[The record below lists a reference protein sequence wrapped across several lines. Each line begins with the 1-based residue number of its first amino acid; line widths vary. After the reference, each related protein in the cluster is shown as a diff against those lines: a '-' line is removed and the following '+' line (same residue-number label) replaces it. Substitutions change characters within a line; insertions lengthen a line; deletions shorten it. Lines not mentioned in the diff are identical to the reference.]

1 MNCELSFNSTSST
14 WRALINNIL
23 TTVYIIFDIIK
34 PRRPKGEKKIAK
46 LFFSGVAFQTIC
58 PVIYVQKMGQN
69 IHFLRQLWTAVT
81 WLRAKRFEFC
91 KSLDTCPGHALAHG
105 NLPNSFQEVSVL
117 HNSSIGSSS
126 RSDMK

>member
-1 MNCELSFNSTSST
+1 M
-14 WRALINNIL
+14 
-23 TTVYIIFDIIK
+23 DIVFK

-58 PVIYVQKMGQN
+58 PVIYVQKMRQKC
-69 IHFLRQLWTAVT
+69 HFLRQLWTAVT
-81 WLRAKRFEFC
+81 WLRAKRFELC